1 MELIGREHTSGR
13 SLYALDALRS
23 DDIPRL
29 LSVPSPYYVCLLAW
43 DSRQASVAEIGT
55 VVEFLIRSGC
65 VYVCCWGPDCE
76 RVHDLFDEFEVEMRS
91 PAESDDMCLMST
103 WHTRDPL
110 SEAIWF
116 SLFLAQPHNAF
127 ANGCRSLVGVSVGS
141 PEWAAE
147 IRAAFADPAKLS
159 KQLGYGNDCRL

>member
-1 MELIGREHTSGR
+1 MELIGRDRIPGR
-13 SLYALDALRS
+13 SLYALEAIGPN
-23 DDIPRL
+23 DIPRL

-65 VYVCCWGPDCE
+65 AYVCCWGPDCE
-76 RVHDLFDEFEVEMRS
+76 RVHDIFDESEVELH
-91 PAESDDMCLMST
+91 PPTELDDSCLMST

-116 SLFLAQPHNAF
+116 SLFLAQPHSAF
-127 ANGCRSLVGVSVGS
+127 ADGCRSLVGVSVGS

-147 IRAAFADPAKLS
+147 IRAAFADPAKLNE
-159 KQLGYGNDCRL
+159 QLGY